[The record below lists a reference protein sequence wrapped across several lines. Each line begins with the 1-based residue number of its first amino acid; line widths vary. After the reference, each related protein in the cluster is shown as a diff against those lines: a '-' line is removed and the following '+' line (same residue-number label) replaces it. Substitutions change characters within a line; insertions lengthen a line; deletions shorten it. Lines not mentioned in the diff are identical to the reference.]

1 MLQALDLSNTYVD
14 FDNDCPLFHDLAQQD
29 LNRLAEMSRLRVLR
43 AGQNL
48 CEQSS
53 PSGRVFNIVSG
64 SAVVERISSAGRRQ
78 ILAFVFP
85 GDFVGLSNSEYFEYG
100 IRSLSGVSAY
110 EFPRHRLV
118 ELSEASAGLKANI
131 KNIRNMVL
139 ALTFDQIFLLG
150 QKRAHER
157 LCFFFLHMLER
168 LPGARPD
175 CIRLPMCRQDIADFL
190 GLTTETVSRSVA
202 KLKRDGLISSPT
214 PQTICIR
221 DMEGVRELADI
232 S

>member
-1 MLQALDLSNTYVD
+1 MLQALDLSTAYVD
-14 FDNDCPLFHDLAQQD
+14 FDNDCPLFHDLPQAD

-43 AGQNL
+43 AGQNI

-64 SAVVERISSAGRRQ
+64 SAVIERISSAGRRQ

-85 GDFVGLSNSEYFEYG
+85 GDFAGLSNSAYFEYG
-100 IRSLSGVSAY
+100 IRSLTDVSAY
-110 EFPRHRLV
+110 EFPRHKLV
-118 ELSEASAGLKANI
+118 ALSEQSAGLKDNI
-131 KNIRNMVL
+131 KNIRDLVL
-139 ALTFDQIFLLG
+139 ALTFDQVFLLG

-168 LPGARPD
+168 LPGARPES
-175 CIRLPMCRQDIADFL
+175 IKLPMSRQDIADYL

-202 KLKRDGLISSPT
+202 KLKRDGLIVSPT
-214 PQTICIR
+214 PQTISIR
-221 DMEGVRELADI
+221 DMDSVRELADI